1 MSYSCQRYWSSL
13 RVFKSFAAWMECFF
27 FSFIWEITVSFNS
40 CLQLLKR
47 VTYNSSLPLSVG
59 NTESSHGQEFDRT
72 KLWLCLK
79 GFPRHWPIIFFFKM
93 KSRYVR
99 DTQRINYNLQQSYD
113 LDMKGLSGV
122 YGCWGCGILLPTA
135 PWFLQRKLYWLKTPL
150 QWHFYGTEKIQTEVN
165 YPKSL

>member
-27 FSFIWEITVSFNS
+27 FSFIWKITVSFNS
-40 CLQLLKR
+40 CLQLLKHD
-47 VTYNSSLPLSVG
+47 TYNSSLPLSVG

-99 DTQRINYNLQQSYD
+99 ILKEWIRIFNSLMILIWKDS
-113 LDMKGLSGV
+113 LGFMAV
-122 YGCWGCGILLPTA
+122 EVVVLLPTA

>member
-40 CLQLLKR
+40 CLQLQH

-59 NTESSHGQEFDRT
+59 NMESSHGQEFDRT

-93 KSRYVR
+93 KS
-99 DTQRINYNLQQSYD
+99 IKIC
-113 LDMKGLSGV
+113 KGYSKNKLESSTV
-122 YGCWGCGILLPTA
+122 LWSWYKRTLWGLWLLRLWYCFPQ
-135 PWFLQRKLYWLKTPL
+135 L
-150 QWHFYGTEKIQTEVN
+150 HDFYRESFTG
-165 YPKSL
+165 